1 MVREAHA
8 VVIQAAMEIRTE
20 TVLTGMVAMEM
31 VLVMAASAVSVA
43 LAVLEALDLLVRK
56 RSLICRLHET
66 L

>member
-20 TVLTGMVAMEM
+20 TVLMGMVAMEM
-31 VLVMAASAVSVA
+31 VLVMAVLVA

>member
-31 VLVMAASAVSVA
+31 VLVMAVSVA

>member
-1 MVREAHA
+1 MESNPSWV
-8 VVIQAAMEIRTE
+8 AMEIRTE

-31 VLVMAASAVSVA
+31 VLVMAVSVA

>member
-8 VVIQAAMEIRTE
+8 AVIRVAMEIRTE
-20 TVLTGMVAMEM
+20 IALTGMVAMEM
-31 VLVMAASAVSVA
+31 VLVMAVSVA
-43 LAVLEALDLLVRK
+43 LVVLEALDLLVRR

>member
-8 VVIQAAMEIRTE
+8 AVIRVAMEIRTE
-20 TVLTGMVAMEM
+20 IALTGMVAMEM
-31 VLVMAASAVSVA
+31 VLVMAVSVA
-43 LAVLEALDLLVRK
+43 SAVLEALDLLVRR